1 MISLKYDR
9 NNEKIGILDKREIL
23 GKEVS
28 TFGDIET
35 PIFLAKDLANWI
47 DHSNHRSMLSL
58 VDDDEKIKKSIPVRN
73 NYGVQNEETW
83 FLTEDGVYEVLM
95 QSRKPIAKQFKKK
108 IKKMLKDLRLKNN
121 AYSNLSKELQAIFII
136 DKKQQ
141 EIEMYIDDVR
151 DNLEDFKQDIPLF
164 AVECDEISRL
174 VRRTGTNALKG
185 KNSKA
190 YKNKSIRSKVYSDIY
205 KQLRREF
212 GVTSYKAIKRRQL
225 EQALKSV
232 ENYRL
237 PIFLEEEI
245 NLINNYGSREDLV
258 C

>member
-1 MISLKYDR
+1 MFS
-9 NNEKIGILDKREIL
+9 ILDKREIL
-23 GKEVS
+23 GKEVL
-28 TFGDIET
+28 TFGDIEN
-35 PIFLAKDLANWI
+35 PIFLAKDVANWI
-47 DHSNHRSMLSL
+47 GYDPSSINKMLNTI
-58 VDDDEKIKKSIPVRN
+58 DEDEKLIGKTFRLGQIR
-73 NYGVQNEETW
+73 EMW
-83 FLTEDGVYEVLM
+83 FLTEEGLYEVLM

-108 IKKMLKDLRLKNN
+108 IKKMLKDLRLKNTT
-121 AYSNLSKELQAIFII
+121 YSNLSKELQAIFII

-232 ENYRL
+232 ENYKL

-245 NLINNYGSREDLV
+245 NLINNYGSRGDLV

>member
-1 MISLKYDR
+1 MFS
-9 NNEKIGILDKREIL
+9 ILDKREIL
-23 GKEVS
+23 GKEVL
-28 TFGDIET
+28 TFGDIEN
-35 PIFLAKDLANWI
+35 PIFLAKDVANWI
-47 DHSNHRSMLSL
+47 GYDPSSINKMLNAI
-58 VDDDEKIKKSIPVRN
+58 DEDEKLIGKTFRLGQIR
-73 NYGVQNEETW
+73 EMW
-83 FLTEDGVYEVLM
+83 FLTEEGLYEVLM

-108 IKKMLKDLRLKNN
+108 IKKMLKDLRLKNTT
-121 AYSNLSKELQAIFII
+121 YSNLSKELQAIFII

-141 EIEMYIDDVR
+141 EIEMYIDDIR

-190 YKNKSIRSKVYSDIY
+190 YKNKSVRSKVYSDIY

-245 NLINNYGSREDLV
+245 NLINNYGSRGDLV

>member
-1 MISLKYDR
+1 MFS
-9 NNEKIGILDKREIL
+9 ILDKREIL
-23 GKEVS
+23 GKEVL
-28 TFGDIET
+28 TFGDIEN
-35 PIFLAKDLANWI
+35 PIFLAKDVANWI
-47 DHSNHRSMLSL
+47 GYDPSSINKMLNAI
-58 VDDDEKIKKSIPVRN
+58 DEDEKLIGKTFRLGQIR
-73 NYGVQNEETW
+73 EMW
-83 FLTEDGVYEVLM
+83 FLTEEGLYEVLM

-108 IKKMLKDLRLKNN
+108 IKKMLKDLRLKNTT
-121 AYSNLSKELQAIFII
+121 YSNLSKELQAIFII

-232 ENYRL
+232 ENYKL

-245 NLINNYGSREDLV
+245 NLINNYGSRGDLV

>member
-1 MISLKYDR
+1 MFS
-9 NNEKIGILDKREIL
+9 ILDKREIL
-23 GKEVS
+23 GKEVL
-28 TFGDIET
+28 TFGDIEN
-35 PIFLAKDLANWI
+35 PIFLAKDVAEWI
-47 DHSNHRSMLSL
+47 GYDSSSVNKMLNTI
-58 VDDDEKIKKSIPVRN
+58 DEDEKLIGKTFRLGQIR
-73 NYGVQNEETW
+73 EMW
-83 FLTEDGVYEVLM
+83 FLTEEGLYEVLM

-108 IKKMLKDLRLKNN
+108 IKKMLKDLRLKNTT
-121 AYSNLSKELQAIFII
+121 YSNLSKELQAIFII

-232 ENYRL
+232 ENYKL

-245 NLINNYGSREDLV
+245 NLINNYGSRGDLV

>member
-1 MISLKYDR
+1 MIS
-9 NNEKIGILDKREIL
+9 ILDKREVL
-23 GKEVS
+23 GKEVF
-28 TFGDIET
+28 TFGSIEN
-35 PIFLAKDLANWI
+35 PIFLAKDVANWI
-47 DHSNHRSMLSL
+47 GYDTSSVNKMLNT
-58 VDDDEKIKKSIPVRN
+58 VDEDEKLIGKTFRSGQIR
-73 NYGVQNEETW
+73 EMW
-83 FLTEDGVYEVLM
+83 FLTEDGLYEVLM
-95 QSRKPIAKQFKKK
+95 QSKKPIAKQFKKK
-108 IKKMLKDLRLKNN
+108 IKIILKDLRLKNN
-121 AYSNLSKELQAIFII
+121 TYSNLSKELQAIFII

-151 DNLEDFKQDIPLF
+151 ENLEDFKQDIPLF
-164 AVECDEISRL
+164 SVECDEISRL
-174 VRRTGTNALKG
+174 VRRIGTNALKG

-190 YKNKSIRSKVYSDIY
+190 YKDKSIRSKVYSDIY

-225 EQALKSV
+225 EQALQSV

-245 NLINNYGSREDLV
+245 NLINKYESRGDLI